1 MDVFEA
7 ALSKEINLIIHEH
20 DKFWN
25 KVLSE
30 DEDGRSRE
38 DIKLPK
44 TGVTDLNDFINI
56 ENIYQLP
63 RQRRRKMSSRTS
75 RSASNKLDPA
85 AIYMENNEKV
95 RTCQNM
101 NGVLGK

>member
-1 MDVFEA
+1 MDIFEA
-7 ALSKEINLIIHEH
+7 ALSKEINQITHEH

-30 DEDGRSRE
+30 DEDGLSKE
-38 DIKLPK
+38 DIEQSKA
-44 TGVTDLNDFINI
+44 GASNLNDLINI
-56 ENIYQLP
+56 ENIYKLP
-63 RQRRRKMSSRTS
+63 RQRLRKMSSRAS

>member
-7 ALSKEINLIIHEH
+7 ALSKEIHLIIHEH

-25 KVLSE
+25 RVLSE
-30 DEDGRSRE
+30 DEDGWSKD
-38 DIKLPK
+38 DIGLSKR
-44 TGVTDLNDFINI
+44 GVTNLYDFINI
-56 ENIYQLP
+56 ENICKQP
-63 RQRRRKMSSRTS
+63 RQRHRKMSSRRS
-75 RSASNKLDPA
+75 RSALNKLDPA

>member
-7 ALSKEINLIIHEH
+7 ALSKELNLLIHDH

-25 KVLSE
+25 KILSE
-30 DEDGRSRE
+30 DEDDWSKEAIGLS
-38 DIKLPK
+38 K
-44 TGVTDLNDFINI
+44 TGAANSNDFINI